1 MYIIVC
7 MYNIIYIYI
16 IPRVLHVMVSL
27 PKKLGDLATID
38 VISWGLNPV
47 IDQVILVNWWYTRLA
62 LFFVFTKDS
71 IKQPPFGDV
80 YTCMYIYIY
89 THNIY
94 IYTHNIYIYIY
105 LFIHILYIYIYIY
118 ICPPPFPFMGILL
131 VALKTLFFTPA
142 KSAQLFVEEV
152 HGWVWLKPIGPK
164 NGGLIQ
170 KKIYPLVN

>member
-80 YTCMYIYIY
+80 YTC
-89 THNIY
+89 
-94 IYTHNIYIYIY
+94 IYIYIY
-105 LFIHILYIYIYIY
+105 LFIYTHIIYIYVRL
-118 ICPPPFPFMGILL
+118 PFHLWVYYLWHSKLCSSPLQNLRSCSLRKSMAECGSNLL
-131 VALKTLFFTPA
+131 AQKMVVWYKKKSTL
-142 KSAQLFVEEV
+142 
-152 HGWVWLKPIGPK
+152 W
-164 NGGLIQ
+164 
-170 KKIYPLVN
+170 